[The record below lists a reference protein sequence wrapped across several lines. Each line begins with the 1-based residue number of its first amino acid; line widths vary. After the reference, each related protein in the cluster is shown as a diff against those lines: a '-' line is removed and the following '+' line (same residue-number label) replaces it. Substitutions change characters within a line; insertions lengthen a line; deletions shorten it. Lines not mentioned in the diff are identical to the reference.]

1 VNVLIGRPYGG
12 TGVLYRKQLAS
23 NITILTTDEC
33 CITSLILKS
42 AVGPVLFV
50 NGYMP
55 TDYGDSDSYDNYS
68 DICAKIGSLYIDS
81 EAILLTVLGDFNCS
95 IGSRFY
101 DCFFC
106 I

>member
-1 VNVLIGRPYGG
+1 VDLLIGRPYGG
-12 TGVLYRKQLAS
+12 TGVLHRKNLAS
-23 NITILTTDEC
+23 NITILTTDEFR
-33 CITSLILKS
+33 ITSLIFKS

-50 NGYMP
+50 NVYMP

-68 DICAKIGSLYIDS
+68 DICAKIGSLYVDS
-81 EAILLTVLGDFNCS
+81 EVTLLTVLGDFNCS

-101 DCFFC
+101 DCFFY